1 VKLRLDIMYNTTTR
15 ICSVEGGKRVPSYRY
30 WPTALPHCQN
40 AHTYSAVS
48 SSFFFFSIL
57 SCWLFVL
64 FSCSRMFRLIFVF
77 AVVAS
82 AFATTSPD
90 QLAEK
95 AAQDLPAIQDA
106 ISTGS
111 DTWKVEVNKLFKSPR
126 EFRSTEEHAR
136 LQELLAFG
144 VEDFHLPL
152 FPTHLNANGQRYPLT
167 MVGGP
172 PAKGKTASVPV
183 VIVPVRVT
191 FNDFPGMP
199 RSVVLDPTKAVAN
212 TIKSP
217 FFSDAQFPNQKGQY
231 IDSLQRCA
239 FWNYMDEKHNWHV
252 KLAKPTVKPMIDW
265 TVTPAKRNSTLT
277 KTQSG
282 LYLGEINDWFVYNHL
297 QEYMKTSD
305 IPAGSLIIFLTNNA
319 MGASFGGFHD
329 IFVNE
334 ERNSYTY
341 TISAWLDPLLFQ
353 GRPGPTDTFILS
365 HELAEWAND
374 PLTTNYVPTWKFPG
388 EDCSQNNLLEV
399 ADPMSNGPTADQLD
413 LYYQVRLNNFNYTI
427 QNAMVWEWFTGKP
440 TSAACNGWFTFPRG
454 TAYTRKAEFC

>member
-1 VKLRLDIMYNTTTR
+1 MAHHCKYAQSPDR
-15 ICSVEGGKRVPSYRY
+15 
-30 WPTALPHCQN
+30 PH
-40 AHTYSAVS
+40 AI
-48 SSFFFFSIL
+48 SSFQQFFFQIG
-57 SCWLFVL
+57 SCLLFY
-64 FSCSRMFRLIFVF
+64 FSSSRMFRLFFVF

-82 AFATTSPD
+82 AFATSSPD

-95 AAQDLPAIQDA
+95 TAQELPAVKDT
-106 ISTGS
+106 SS
-111 DTWKVEVNKLFKSPR
+111 DTWKVDVNKLFKSPR
-126 EFRSTEEHAR
+126 EFRSTEEHTR
-136 LQELLAFG
+136 LQELLAVG

-172 PAKGKTASVPV
+172 PVQGKTASVPV
-183 VIVPVRVT
+183 VIVPIRVT
-191 FNDFPGMP
+191 FKDFPGMP
-199 RSVVLDPTKAVAN
+199 RSVVLDPTKAVEN

-231 IDSLQRCA
+231 VDSLQRCA

-252 KLAKPTVKPMIDW
+252 KLAKPTVKPMLDW
-265 TVTPAKRNSTLT
+265 TVTPDKKNSDL
-277 KTQSG
+277 KKSQSG
-282 LYLGEINDWFVYNHL
+282 LYVGYMNDMFAYNHL
-297 QEYMKTSD
+297 QQYMKTSD
-305 IPAGSLIIFLTNNA
+305 IPAGTLIIFLTNNV

-341 TISAWLDPLLFQ
+341 IISAWLDPMLFQ
-353 GRPGPTDTFILS
+353 GQPGPSDTFILS

-374 PLTTNYVPTWKFPG
+374 PLTNNYVPMWKFPN
-388 EDCSQNNLLEV
+388 EECSQNNLLEV

-413 LYYQVRLNNFNYTI
+413 LYYKVRVNNFDYTI

-454 TAYTRKAEFC
+454 TAYTRKAEYC